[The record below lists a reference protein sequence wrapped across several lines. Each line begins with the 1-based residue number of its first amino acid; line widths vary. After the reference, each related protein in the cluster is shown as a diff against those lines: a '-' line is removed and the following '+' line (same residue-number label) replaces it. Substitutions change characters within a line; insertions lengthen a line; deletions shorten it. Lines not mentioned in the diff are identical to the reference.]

1 MHVADTSE
9 VTGPQAKV
17 GAIPFIVMM
26 AGLAS
31 QSLLFSLPPP
41 LLPAMA
47 QTYGANGPFIT
58 QMVFAVASLGLMIT
72 SIISGLLVRA
82 LGVRGLLIIS
92 SALYGLA
99 GLIPWLTADTTIL
112 LLSRLLAGGG
122 CGLLT
127 TGCTMLLAHCY
138 SGSARSR
145 ALGYQTALGS
155 ITGLVALLIAGST
168 VGSLGWHPAFLLYGL
183 FGLPIMLLAIVG
195 VAPVPL
201 PAQSAERGM
210 GEAFANIWPICV
222 AACLLMMVPLLVG
235 SETPFVLTTIG
246 VTSPLIQSGVISMV
260 TIMSAV
266 SGTLF
271 GSVQTT
277 LGVQRTFAVSL
288 VLSAAGLVLV
298 ALAGNAWIAGIGCA
312 LFGLGLGM
320 FIPHLW
326 VLATT
331 LVPERTRGHAIG
343 LLTTSMFLGGFLYPF
358 LFGAVQKLFGLGGGI
373 VAIAVVLTLTAIA
386 IMMARRTR
394 LAGGAVA

>member
-1 MHVADTSE
+1 MT
-9 VTGPQAKV
+9 
-17 GAIPFIVMM
+17 
-26 AGLAS
+26 
-31 QSLLFSLPPP
+31 
-41 LLPAMA
+41 
-47 QTYGANGPFIT
+47 
-58 QMVFAVASLGLMIT
+58 
-72 SIISGLLVRA
+72 
-82 LGVRGLLIIS
+82 
-92 SALYGLA
+92 
-99 GLIPWLTADTTIL
+99 
-112 LLSRLLAGGG
+112 
-122 CGLLT
+122 
-127 TGCTMLLAHCY
+127 
-138 SGSARSR
+138 
-145 ALGYQTALGS
+145 
-155 ITGLVALLIAGST
+155 
-168 VGSLGWHPAFLLYGL
+168 GWHLPFLLYGI
-183 FGLPIMLLAIVG
+183 FALPVVVLSIVG

-201 PAQSAERGM
+201 SSQAAQTGLS
-210 GEAFANIWPICV
+210 EALARIWPVLI

-246 VTSPLIQSGVISMV
+246 VTSPLIQSVVISMV

-277 LGVQRTFAVSL
+277 LGVRQTFALSL

-373 VAIAVVLTLTAIA
+373 LAIAVLLTLTAIV
-386 IMMARRTR
+386 IVMARRTR
-394 LAGGAVA
+394 LAGGALA